1 MKRRYLNVTFTNLLF
16 NLIWWV
22 TSKFSLKFSKR
33 LMSFGIRDGA
43 FPIKNI
49 YDPVLKVN
57 VLGLTFKNPIG
68 VAAGIDKKGTLID
81 GLIQIGFGFGEF
93 GSYTLEKEMPN
104 SKAYYLMRDKA
115 ILMQPLGYRNPGI
128 SKMIP
133 VLTARRHLPHIIG
146 INIAT
151 STPFESENVK
161 QGHLMTYEKEFT
173 MMAQKVAPY
182 CDYIVLNFSHP
193 DTELSTIISDKS
205 TLLPI
210 IKEVKKAVQLAA
222 PIQTPKVL
230 VKLPLDITPMEVRLV
245 CNTLTEGEID
255 GVIVAGGQ
263 SLSKHSRKLLQD
275 KKYYHIGVL
284 SGKPVF
290 DMSTELI
297 RRIYQNTMG
306 KLPIIACGG
315 VFTGEDALE
324 KITAGASLVQI
335 HTSLIFEGPN
345 IVNRINK
352 ELGLLL
358 REKGYKSVMD
368 AIGADFN

>member
-1 MKRRYLNVTFTNLLF
+1 MKRYLNVSLTNLLF
-16 NLIWWV
+16 NLFWWI

-43 FPIKNI
+43 FPARRI
-49 YDPVLKVN
+49 YDPILKVN
-57 VLGLTFKNPIG
+57 TMGFTFNNPLG

-93 GSYTLEKEMPN
+93 GSYTLEKEMPA

-128 SKMIP
+128 GTMIP
-133 VLTARRHLPHIIG
+133 IFTARRHLPHIIG
-146 INIAT
+146 INIVT

-161 QGHLMTYEKEFT
+161 QGTLMTYEKEFT

-193 DTELSTIISDKS
+193 DTELSNIISDKS
-205 TLLPI
+205 TILPI
-210 IKEVKKAVQLAA
+210 IRAVKKAVQIAA

-230 VKLPLDITPMEVRLV
+230 VKLPLDITPMEVGLV
-245 CNTLTEGEID
+245 CDTLMEGEAD

-263 SLSKHSRKLLQD
+263 SLSKNSKKLLQD
-275 KKYYHIGVL
+275 KKYHHIGVL

-315 VFTGEDALE
+315 VFTGQDAFE

-335 HTSLIFEGPN
+335 HTALIFEGPN
-345 IVNRINK
+345 IVNRINA
-352 ELGLLL
+352 ELAAIL
-358 REKGYKSVMD
+358 RDKGYKSVMD
-368 AIGADFN
+368 AVGADFN

>member
-1 MKRRYLNVTFTNLLF
+1 MRRYLNVTFTNLLF
-16 NLIWWV
+16 NLIWWI

-43 FPIKNI
+43 FPIKNV
-49 YDPVLKVN
+49 YDPILKVN
-57 VLGLTFKNPIG
+57 ALGFTFKNPIG

-93 GSYTLEKEMPN
+93 GSYTLEKEMPM

-128 SKMIP
+128 ASMIP
-133 VLTARRHLPHIIG
+133 IFTARRHLPHIIG

-161 QGHLMTYEKEFT
+161 QGTLMTYEKEFT

-205 TLLPI
+205 TILPI
-210 IKEVKKAVQLAA
+210 LKEVKAAVKIAA

-230 VKLPLDITPMEVRLV
+230 VKLPLDITPMEVSLV
-245 CNTLTEGEID
+245 CTTLMDGQAD
-255 GVIVAGGQ
+255 GVIVAGMQ
-263 SLSKHSRKLLQD
+263 SLSKHSKKLLQD
-275 KKYYHIGVL
+275 KKYHHMGTL
-284 SGKPVF
+284 SGKPIR
-290 DMSTELI
+290 DISTELI

-315 VFTGEDALE
+315 VFTGQDAFE
-324 KITAGASLVQI
+324 KITSGATLVQI

-345 IVNRINK
+345 VVNRINK
-352 ELGLLL
+352 ELAEIL

>member
-16 NLIWWV
+16 NLIWWI
-22 TSKFSLKFSKR
+22 TSKFSLRYSKR

-43 FPIKNI
+43 FPIKNV
-49 YDPVLKVN
+49 YDPILKVN
-57 VLGLTFKNPIG
+57 VFGFTFKNPIG
-68 VAAGIDKKGTLID
+68 IAAGIDKKGTLID

-93 GSYTLEKEMPN
+93 GSYTLEKEMPF
-104 SKAYYLMRDKA
+104 SKIHYLMRDKG
-115 ILMQPLGYRNPGI
+115 ILVQALGYRNPGI
-128 SKMIP
+128 DKMIP
-133 VLTARRHLPHIIG
+133 IFIARRHLPHIIG
-146 INIAT
+146 VNLAT
-151 STPFESENVK
+151 TTPFESENVK
-161 QGHLMTYEKEFT
+161 QGKLMTYEQEFT
-173 MMAQKVAPY
+173 LMAQKIAPY
-182 CDYIVLNFSHP
+182 CDYITLNFSYP

-205 TLLPI
+205 TVVPI
-210 IKEVKKAVQLAA
+210 IRAVKKAVQIAA

-230 VKLPLDITPMEVRLV
+230 VKLPLDITPMEVALI
-245 CNTLTEGEID
+245 CSSLTEAQAD
-255 GVIVAGGQ
+255 GVIVAGVQ
-263 SLSKHSRKLLQD
+263 SLSKTSRKLLYD
-275 KKYYHIGVL
+275 KKYHHMGML
-284 SGKPVF
+284 AGKPVK
-290 DMSTELI
+290 DMGTELI

-345 IVNRINK
+345 IVNRINR